1 MLRNLTGE
9 QVVKEK
15 QSSLVA
21 TVSAM
26 ESDGMLNDVTPT
38 VEKEKQSSLEDTTGL
53 GSFPP
58 LPTQVNTSAGT
69 LSKSSYANA
78 AVESIR
84 ADSVNLFANQL
95 MVYFLWKRSIDGL
108 DAMFENCPWFIRN
121 NPLILKKWHP
131 EENVLKEDVGTVLVW
146 VKLYG
151 VPVTA
156 FSEDGL
162 SAIATKLGRSDMQEL
177 MINFKPD
184 VELKDNIGA
193 HLVRFLDTFMRN
205 VQRIQFGTNGR
216 TSNLGNNNATPSG
229 SSFMNINNDG
239 EFASNTPIVEKI
251 DKIEQQISKGKLR
264 DSYSNNDD
272 YDPNDDDM
280 YENQDLSEHLQFIC
294 DNLDITVCGK
304 KKK

>member
-1 MLRNLTGE
+1 MAIDRLHE
-9 QVVKEK
+9 
-15 QSSLVA
+15 LVYFSYVLHLMKILGLLYA
-21 TVSAM
+21 TTFW
-26 ESDGMLNDVTPT
+26 NN
-38 VEKEKQSSLEDTTGL
+38 SLEDTTGL

-78 AVESIR
+78 AGKPSGKKLNIHTLFTPGGNGIDVVVPVESIR
-84 ADSVNLFANQL
+84 AVSERFANSA
-95 MVYFLWKRSIDGL
+95 YGFFLGKKVAYPVVANYVRSSYARVMI
-108 DAMFENCPWFIRN
+108 
-121 NPLILKKWHP
+121 
-131 EENVLKEDVGTVLVW
+131 
-146 VKLYG
+146 KLR
-151 VPVTA
+151 A
-156 FSEDGL
+156 
-162 SAIATKLGRSDMQEL
+162 
-177 MINFKPD
+177 D
-184 VELKDNIGA
+184 VELKDNI
-193 HLVRFLDTFMRN
+193 VM
-205 VQRIQFGTNGR
+205 FGTNGR